1 MTGGEETDARPARVL
16 VVGDVHGDFASL
28 ARWSAAV
35 RRERGPLDAVL
46 SVGDLEPHRDEA
58 DAAGAHGRGGLG
70 DFPRVV
76 EGAIDLGAP
85 LYFIGG
91 NHEPWPALDDAGPG
105 RWGGVARFLGRS
117 GVGEVAG
124 LRVAFLSGIYAA
136 RVTDAPGARRETAK
150 DRTYYTREEVERV
163 GLAAQRAGDVDI
175 LLTHDWPSG
184 IAGPRLGAH
193 VGRPE
198 LRALCERVRPRWH
211 FCGHMHRPHRA
222 SIGPAEV
229 VCLAHIRSGYAAL
242 AVIEREA
249 GGPPVRVRGLGG
261 RRSHGPRR
269 PSG

>member
-1 MTGGEETDARPARVL
+1 M
-16 VVGDVHGDFASL
+16 
-28 ARWSAAV
+28 
-35 RRERGPLDAVL
+35 
-46 SVGDLEPHRDEA
+46 
-58 DAAGAHGRGGLG
+58 
-70 DFPRVV
+70 

-136 RVTDAPGARRETAK
+136 RVTDAPAPAGRRPRTAP
-150 DRTYYTREEVERV
+150 TTRGRRWS
-163 GLAAQRAGDVDI
+163 GWASPRSGRGRRHPADPRLALGHRR
-175 LLTHDWPSG
+175 
-184 IAGPRLGAH
+184 PRLGAH

-249 GGPPVRVRGLGG
+249 AGRPSASAVSAAGGPTARAVRPDETAGKAPENG
-261 RRSHGPRR
+261 RAPEKNSPRR
-269 PSG
+269 